1 MNGTIVRSVYNNV
14 MLFCIQSFEAS
25 YVSDP
30 KTQGPTHVSQTS
42 STLDGGYGELWV
54 PIVGECSRKLHHFEV
69 LDVDGPLPFSHVRN

>member
-1 MNGTIVRSVYNNV
+1 MNGTIVRSVCNNV

-42 STLDGGYGELWV
+42 STLDGGLW
-54 PIVGECSRKLHHFEV
+54 
-69 LDVDGPLPFSHVRN
+69 